1 MKIKLYL
8 DFDGVIL
15 NTIDVTY
22 EMFKKNNEYDD
33 INEFYKNLDWDYV
46 LSISTPINDSI
57 NAIHKLVKSGL
68 YDVHILTHFNTEKEA
83 RSKKRFDKKEL
94 DNVKL
99 ITVIKGVNKCEVV
112 DCENAVLVDDYMGNL
127 ELWQSKGGIPIKF
140 SDKGKEYDIMSINS
154 LNMLI
159 DKYDE
164 IKKMIKSY
172 DNKTLVNLKK

>member
-1 MKIKLYL
+1 MVYFEGLQL
-8 DFDGVIL
+8 
-15 NTIDVTY
+15 
-22 EMFKKNNEYDD
+22 
-33 INEFYKNLDWDYV
+33 
-46 LSISTPINDSI
+46 LS
-57 NAIHKLVKSGL
+57 
-68 YDVHILTHFNTEKEA
+68 Y
-83 RSKKRFDKKEL
+83 
-94 DNVKL
+94 
-99 ITVIKGVNKCEVV
+99 VV
-112 DCENAVLVDDYMGNL
+112 DCNNSVLVDDYMGNL

>member
-1 MKIKLYL
+1 MIKLYL

-15 NTIDVTY
+15 DTIDVTY
-22 EMFKKNNEYDD
+22 KMYEKNKKYKD
-33 INEFYKNLDWDYV
+33 IRDFYRTLDWNYV
-46 LSISTPINDSI
+46 IEVSNPINDSI
-57 NAIHKLVKSGL
+57 NCIHNLINSSL
-68 YDVHILTHFNTEKEA
+68 YDVNILTHVVTREEA
-83 RSKKRFDKKEL
+83 IAKKKYI
-94 DNVKL
+94 DNNLPSVKL
-99 ITVIKGVNKCEVV
+99 ITVDRDIDKCDVV
-112 DCENAVLVDDYMGNL
+112 DCDNSVLVDDYMGNL

-140 SDKGKEYDIMSINS
+140 SDKGKEYDSMSINS

>member
-46 LSISTPINDSI
+46 LSISSPINDSI

-127 ELWQSKGGIPIKF
+127 VLWQANGGIPIKF
-140 SDKGKEYDIMSINS
+140 SDKGKKYDIMSISN
-154 LNMLI
+154 LTELI
-159 DKYDE
+159 DRYDE
-164 IKKMIKSY
+164 ICSLVETNNKK
-172 DNKTLVNLKK
+172 LVNSKK